1 MMMRMEETKAV
12 RVTRIEEIR
21 GVVWKS
27 HINCAIERELE
38 GHVLGFCMCT
48 EHLQESF

>member
-1 MMMRMEETKAV
+1 MRMEETKAV
-12 RVTRIEEIR
+12 RVTKFEEIR
-21 GVVWKS
+21 GVVRKS
-27 HINCAIERELE
+27 HIKYATERELE